1 MRAERSTG
9 RASHYNRAMAYR
21 RNVVHGASEDRLQ
34 KLINARLEP
43 GADKEAI
50 DRRIWDLFG
59 EEWCVMATDLS
70 GFSRGVAEF
79 GIIHFLQTIFESER
93 LLVPVVERHDGILLK
108 VEGDSF
114 LVIFRNV
121 QKALH
126 ASIEMQR
133 TVFRYNRDRRPEE
146 HVLLGVGLGF
156 GRVLR
161 IGEAEV
167 FGVEVN
173 SACILGETYANGY
186 DVLVTE
192 AVRERAGDALSFE
205 EFEYI
210 PPGAGGAYRVVYSAE
225 TDALNGD

>member
-1 MRAERSTG
+1 
-9 RASHYNRAMAYR
+9 MAYR
-21 RNVVHGASEDRLQ
+21 GRVVHGASEDRLQ
-34 KLINARLEP
+34 KLMALRLEH

-59 EEWCVMATDLS
+59 EEWCVMATDLA

-79 GIIHFLQTIFESER
+79 GIIHFLQTIYESER
-93 LLVPVVERHDGILLK
+93 LLVPVVESHDGILLK

-126 ASIEMQR
+126 AAIEMQQ
-133 TVFRYNRDRRPEE
+133 TVRDYNRERIHAE

-161 IGEAEV
+161 IGDAEV

-173 SACILGETYANGY
+173 SACILGETYARGY
-186 DVLVTE
+186 EILVTE
-192 AVRERAGDALSFE
+192 AVRERAGDDVTFESFE
-205 EFEYI
+205 HV
-210 PPGAGGAYRVVYSAE
+210 PPGARGAYRVVYS
-225 TDALNGD
+225 